1 MNIRRMKRSPFQ
13 YCAEQLV
20 ASTATAQS
28 GSLLILLL
36 PSLLSLICSLSRR
49 LAAPQWILFHLG
61 TVCILEVCS
70 GPVLLLQGYIVKSP
84 LWIRKPRCGRCPLG
98 RSRREDHDALQSC
111 KCASQTSAAI

>member
-36 PSLLSLICSLSRR
+36 PSLLSANMQPEPQTGCTSMDLI
-49 LAAPQWILFHLG
+49 P
-61 TVCILEVCS
+61 
-70 GPVLLLQGYIVKSP
+70 PGYCMHSMQRPSTTTAGLHRQITLVDPESKM
-84 LWIRKPRCGRCPLG
+84 R
-98 RSRREDHDALQSC
+98 
-111 KCASQTSAAI
+111 